1 MPRMSAE
8 DRAAV
13 KWRAGRDLP
22 TPPKYLP
29 LAARHLWAD
38 IVSSKPA
45 GWFDAGNLPLLAQY
59 CSITAMARMLTIGR
73 NALPDD
79 PQHDRQA
86 ARLERRILKTTATM
100 CSLASRLRLTP
111 QSTIDRHSRMLSERG
126 TPRNPLLGGRGP

>member
-8 DRAAV
+8 ERAAA
-13 KWRAGRDLP
+13 KWRAGENLP
-22 TPPKYLP
+22 KPPKYLP
-29 LAARHLWAD
+29 LEARHLWVD

-45 GWFDAGNLPLLAQY
+45 GWFDPGNLPLLAQY
-59 CSITAMARMLTIGR
+59 CSVTAMARMLTLER
-73 NALPDD
+73 NALPID

-126 TPRNPLLGGRGP
+126 TPRNPLLGGREP